1 MLRIVFFSGWLLAV
15 PAMAQS
21 TQEQPHL
28 STEHRISQGIDQVLR
43 DFDHKINNVFV
54 ASYKDGFSTIRKHV
68 IYQGTSEKRYASDV
82 DFESG
87 EEYIKEEDGKFTFEL
102 MYKTEGDE
110 IYGGE
115 LKSEMVRRIL
125 KSLPKGFVALE
136 EDGYT
141 LIKFNPEHADK
152 SAHQGTIKVW
162 LVDGDEVRLS
172 YRQPELK

>member
-1 MLRIVFFSGWLLAV
+1 MLRIVFFSGWLFAV

-21 TQEQPHL
+21 NLEQPHL
-28 STEHRISQGIDQVLR
+28 TSEHRMSQGIDQVLR
-43 DFDHKINNVFV
+43 DFDHKINSVFI
-54 ASYKDGFSTIRKHV
+54 ASYKDGFPTIRKNV
-68 IYQGTSEKRYASDV
+68 TYQGTNEKKYATDV

-87 EEYIKEEDGKFTFEL
+87 EESIKEVEGKFTFEL
-102 MYKTEGDE
+102 AYKTEGDE
-110 IYGGE
+110 IYGRE

-141 LIKFNPEHADK
+141 LVKFDPQYADK
-152 SAHQGTIKVW
+152 SAHQGTIKLW
-162 LVDGDEVRLS
+162 LADDEVRLS